1 MAAGPPEADTGA
13 RWPRSCAAAS
23 GTPCALARGHR
34 GPGNGIKHRETD
46 GDSVTGRGNKEGI
59 ERRQE
64 KSFSGWSE
72 NYLLGGGG
80 AAATAADS
88 HPPHPGSG
96 ASPSR
101 GAPAPRGSRCTRLRV
116 GKRGRL
122 GSVLT
127 QLGGPPF
134 APPPAP
140 RLSPLLPARPGEG
153 GERAVDGNS
162 PGKILGAGGTETLRA
177 KSWHPGLGT
186 PGLRAER
193 SC

>member
-1 MAAGPPEADTGA
+1 MAAGPPEADPGA
-13 RWPRSCAAAS
+13 RRPPSCAAAA

-72 NYLLGGGG
+72 NYLLGGSSDDRGRQPPPPRLRRLPSQG
-80 AAATAADS
+80 RPRPAWVPLRPPARVTAREVGVSLNAARGTS
-88 HPPHPGSG
+88 LRPP
-96 ASPSR
+96 
-101 GAPAPRGSRCTRLRV
+101 APAPRLGPSSRRV
-116 GKRGRL
+116 LGKEGRGR
-122 GSVLT
+122 
-127 QLGGPPF
+127 
-134 APPPAP
+134 
-140 RLSPLLPARPGEG
+140 
-153 GERAVDGNS
+153 
-162 PGKILGAGGTETLRA
+162 GTETLRA

-186 PGLRAER
+186 PGLRAEG